1 MQLYKIPVLF
11 DCVRRHG
18 RRTRSDERKR
28 VKSPCIGA
36 SARAASAKKAKN
48 LHEAEKRRHAS
59 TRGARRRGHKGGS
72 ASDPRAALCL
82 RKQAGAR
89 ARKASAPLKPRSGFK
104 SERSELPRPRSGQK
118 RVQASIKSERSELPD
133 REAVKTSKASSPTGE
148 ADRRRG

>member
-59 TRGARRRGHKGGS
+59 TRGARRRGHKG
-72 ASDPRAALCL
+72 AVRVTH
-82 RKQAGAR
+82 
-89 ARKASAPLKPRSGFK
+89 APPCACES
-104 SERSELPRPRSGQK
+104 
-118 RVQASIKSERSELPD
+118 
-133 REAVKTSKASSPTGE
+133 
-148 ADRRRG
+148 RRGRGRAEGERALKTAKRF